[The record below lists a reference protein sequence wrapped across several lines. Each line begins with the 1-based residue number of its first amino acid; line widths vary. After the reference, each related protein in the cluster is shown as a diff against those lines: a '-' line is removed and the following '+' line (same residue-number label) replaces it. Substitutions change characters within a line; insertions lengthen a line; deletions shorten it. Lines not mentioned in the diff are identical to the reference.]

1 MSKTIVFLA
10 DGTWNGV
17 DVDKDGDGTLEVT
30 NVLKLY
36 HNLAGDESI
45 DSFALENESER
56 IARDDAGNTV
66 QVAKY
71 LHGVG
76 DSRNKLKRALGGA
89 FGAGLITRIVRGYT
103 FISRHYQP
111 GDAIIIAGF
120 SRGAYTAR
128 ALAGMIAKD
137 GLLDYAALGHPNK
150 EEAYQYGLYVWA
162 SYRENRVASIGHR
175 AITSLWT
182 RFVGMGKRVHT
193 EQMIRDVP
201 IEAIGV
207 WDTVGSLGIP
217 IYDEESA
224 RMDLFRFADT
234 DLSPKVKHGFHALA
248 IDEHRTD
255 FAPTLWTPREG
266 IEQVWFAGAHSDVG
280 GGYEES
286 ELSDI
291 ALAWMS
297 ERLALNGRGAR
308 FKAPLPVPPRPVP
321 IGMLHDSWNK
331 LPFKLQPRRHRSVA
345 DADALHRSVQARRE
359 AANLRYSPKNIEQW
373 RGAFVD

>member
-1 MSKTIVFLA
+1 MPKTIIFLA

-17 DVDKDGDGTLEVT
+17 DVDKDGDGTFETT

-56 IARDDAGNTV
+56 IARDGNGNTV

-76 DSRNKLKRALGGA
+76 DSRNKLKRAMGGA

-137 GLLDYAALGHPNK
+137 GLLDYAALGHPDK
-150 EEAYQYGLYVWA
+150 ETAYQYGLYVWG
-162 SYRENRVASIGHR
+162 SYRENRVANIGHR

-182 RFVGMGKRVHT
+182 RFVRMGKCVHT

-201 IEAIGV
+201 VQAIGV

-217 IYDEESA
+217 VYDEENE

-234 DLSPKVKHGFHALA
+234 DLSPKVKNGFHALA

-255 FAPTLWTPREG
+255 FAPTLWTPRQG

-280 GGYEES
+280 GGYEEC

-297 ERLALNGRGAR
+297 QKLHLNGQGAR
-308 FKAPLPVPPRPVP
+308 FKAPPPVAPQPEPA
-321 IGMLHDSWNK
+321 GMLHDSWNK
-331 LPFKLQPRRHRSVA
+331 LPFKLQPRRHRGVA
-345 DADALHRSVQARRE
+345 DMDAVHRSVEVRRG
-359 AANLRYSPKNIEQW
+359 AAGLNYAPANLAQW
-373 RGAFVD
+373 RGVFVD